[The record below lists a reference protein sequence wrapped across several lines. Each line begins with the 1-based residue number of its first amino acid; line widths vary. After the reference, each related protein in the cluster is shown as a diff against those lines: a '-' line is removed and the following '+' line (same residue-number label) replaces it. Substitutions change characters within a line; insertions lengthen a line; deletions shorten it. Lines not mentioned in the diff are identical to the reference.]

1 MAIARTR
8 AVLLAGTL
16 AALCGPR
23 LATAQTAQTS
33 PLLFELTPYAGYRI
47 GGEFTAESGDTEYE
61 IREGN
66 AQGLIFNIKA
76 REPNTQWEILYGRQ
90 QTDVETQ
97 ASFVDGPLLP
107 IDIHN
112 VHFGGTYLFDGGTT
126 APFVALTVGLTRF
139 EPSVSDSEAENY
151 FSGSLGGGMHL
162 RPTQR
167 IGVRLEARV
176 FATFVDSDG
185 ALFCVSAPASETAGC
200 AISIHGE
207 ALLQWEAHAGLV
219 VRF

>member
-1 MAIARTR
+1 MTIARTR
-8 AVLLAGTL
+8 AFLLAGTL

-23 LATAQTAQTS
+23 LAIAQTA

-47 GGEFTAESGDTEYE
+47 GGEFAAESGDAQYE
-61 IREGN
+61 IREGD
-66 AQGLIFNIKA
+66 AQGLIFNFKA

-90 QTDVETQ
+90 QTEVETQ
-97 ASFVDGPLLP
+97 ASFVGGPLLP

-112 VHFGGTYLFDGGTT
+112 LHFGGTYLFDGGTT

-139 EPSVSDSEAENY
+139 EPSVGGSEAENF
-151 FSGSLGGGMHL
+151 FSGSIGGGVHL
-162 RPTQR
+162 RPTER
-167 IGVRLEARV
+167 IGVRLEARA

-185 ALFCVSAPASETAGC
+185 AIFCVSGGAIVNGC

-207 ALLQWEAHAGLV
+207 ALLQLEARAGLV
-219 VRF
+219 IRF